1 MHFDNV
7 LWLVQ
12 TNETSIVE
20 RKRER
25 ERCTWSWGF
34 QQVNPRPP
42 RLRVVRRLVFFWGV
56 WRFEI
61 LGFSARYSL
70 PRASLAFHSKPFM
83 LKAVQLI
90 LTIFTTRPQVH
101 KVSKLWIPFLDFK
114 GRTLTFQCLWSF
126 CQRSLLLALV
136 SSHWQLIFR
145 CLSIN
150 TARSCSLTTTTWKS
164 FYIVQ
169 QPNRSRKLPNAGM

>member
-1 MHFDNV
+1 MHMK
-7 LWLVQ
+7 LRIP
-12 TNETSIVE
+12 TSQS
-20 RKRER
+20 
-25 ERCTWSWGF
+25 TT
-34 QQVNPRPP
+34 P
-42 RLRVVRRLVFFWGV
+42 RLRVVRRLGFFGGV

-101 KVSKLWIPFLDFK
+101 KVSKLWIPFLAFK

-136 SSHWQLIFR
+136 SSHWQIIFR

-169 QPNRSRKLPNAGM
+169 QPNRSRKLPSAGM